1 MKTFHCTHC
10 QNLIFFEN
18 VRCLSCG
25 HALAFLPDLG
35 SMGALAESPDGLWRL
50 GMHADIHKGDSRG
63 YRLCANYNQV
73 SVCNWVIPAEEAGE
87 YCCSCRLNRV
97 IPDLSVERNM
107 LAWFRLEVAKRRMLY
122 TLLGLRLPVAPKNG
136 GGEGLAFEFL
146 EDSADG
152 DAARVLTGHDNGL
165 ITINIA
171 ETDDVHREQQR
182 ALQKEPYRT
191 LLGHFRH
198 EIGHYFWDRLI
209 ANGPRL
215 EAFRSIFGD
224 ERADYQQALDRH
236 YSEGPPAHW
245 EQSFISA
252 YATTH
257 PWEDWAESWAH
268 YLHMVDAL
276 ETAGAAGLALRP
288 KRPDE
293 PRMQPP
299 SDPLNPKLRDF
310 VAMIES
316 WLSLTYV
323 LNNLSRGLGLPDSY
337 PFVLSSPAIE
347 KLRFIHETIDEKG
360 WEGAP
365 DSARV
370 SGGPPDAAPDSA
382 RVAEDPP
389 DAASDLARVAGGPPG
404 AAPDS
409 ARVSG
414 APDATSSAATPG
426 AVS

>member
-25 HALAFLPDLG
+25 HALAFLPDLRI
-35 SMGALAESPDGLWRL
+35 MGALIESPDGLWRPDT
-50 GMHADIHKGDSRG
+50 ADIHKTDSRS
-63 YRLCANYNQV
+63 YRLCANYDQV
-73 SVCNWVIPAEEAGE
+73 SVCNWVIPADEAGE
-87 YCCSCRLNRV
+87 YCRSCRLNRV

-107 LAWFRLEVAKRRMLY
+107 VAWFRLEVAKRRMLY
-122 TLLGLRLPVAPKNG
+122 TLLGLGLPVAPKNG
-136 GGEGLAFEFL
+136 GGEGLGFEFL

-171 ETDDVHREQQR
+171 EADDVHREMQR
-182 ALQKEPYRT
+182 TLQKEPYRT

-224 ERADYQQALDRH
+224 ERADYQKALDRH
-236 YSEGPPAHW
+236 YTEGPPAQW
-245 EQSFISA
+245 EQRFISA
-252 YATTH
+252 YAATH

-268 YLHMVDAL
+268 YLHLVDAL

-299 SDPLNPKLRDF
+299 PDPLNPRLRDF
-310 VAMIES
+310 DAMIES

-360 WEGAP
+360 WEAASA
-365 DSARV
+365 SAR
-370 SGGPPDAAPDSA
+370 
-382 RVAEDPP
+382 DP
-389 DAASDLARVAGGPPG
+389 APPG
-404 AAPDS
+404 AVP
-409 ARVSG
+409 
-414 APDATSSAATPG
+414 PDATSPAATSPAATSPAATSPAATPS

>member
-35 SMGALAESPDGLWRL
+35 IMAALSEGPDGLWR
-50 GMHADIHKGDSRG
+50 AQIEKIRG
-63 YRLCANYNQV
+63 YRLCANYDQV

-87 YCCSCRLNRV
+87 FCRSCRLNRV
-97 IPDLSVERNM
+97 IPDLSVEHNM
-107 LAWFRLEVAKRRMLY
+107 VAWFRLEVAKRRMLY
-122 TLLGLRLPVAPKNG
+122 TLLGLGLPVAPKNG
-136 GGEGLAFEFL
+136 DSEGLAFEFL

-171 ETDDVHREQQR
+171 EADDVHREKQR
-182 ALQKEPYRT
+182 TLQKEPYRT

-198 EIGHYFWDRLI
+198 EIGHYFWDRLVL
-209 ANGPRL
+209 NGPRL
-215 EAFRSIFGD
+215 EAFRSLFGD

-236 YSEGPPAHW
+236 YSEGPPAQW

-288 KRPDE
+288 QRADE

-299 SDPLNPKLRDF
+299 PDPLNPKHRDF
-310 VAMIES
+310 DGMIES

-360 WEGAP
+360 WEATP

-370 SGGPPDAAPDSA
+370 EAPAATVTPVDAP
-382 RVAEDPP
+382 
-389 DAASDLARVAGGPPG
+389 
-404 AAPDS
+404 
-409 ARVSG
+409 
-414 APDATSSAATPG
+414 SAATAPV
-426 AVS
+426 APPVP